1 METLQRAIADACL
14 AEHGAD
20 EFARDPRGFFETR
33 GVSRDDV
40 DTIVEGPGN
49 LLVYRSLVRNGLSSV
64 VLRIL
69 AGTRARLN
77 AARTARFD
85 ADLSSFL
92 DRAGPRTHYLRDV
105 PGEFFRWAEPRW
117 RSDPE
122 LPSYLSDFASFEL
135 AHFGVA
141 TSESAHAAGAVEDV
155 ALDRPIA
162 FVQSARLARYE
173 WAVHEL
179 SPETPSDAPDRR
191 SVHLLGY
198 RDAAHTVH
206 WVELMPLASAVV
218 ELLISGET
226 LGEAVRKACASQGAA
241 LDGELEDI
249 ARLLSDLGS
258 RGVFFGAKGKGLLP
272 DTADAR

>member
-1 METLQRAIADACL
+1 MIETLQRAIADACL
-14 AEHGAD
+14 AGHGAD
-20 EFARDPRGFFETR
+20 DLARDPRSFFEAR
-33 GVSRDDV
+33 GLSREDV
-40 DTIVEGPGN
+40 DAIVEGPGN

-77 AARTARFD
+77 AARAARFD

-92 DRAGPRTHYLRDV
+92 DRVGPRTHYLRDV
-105 PGEFFRWAEPRW
+105 PGEFFRWAEPGW

-122 LPSYLSDFASFEL
+122 LPSYLPDIASFEL

-141 TSESAHAAGAVEDV
+141 TSESAHPAGVVEDV
-155 ALDRPIA
+155 ALDRPLV

-179 SPETPSDAPDRR
+179 SPEAPSDAPCRR
-191 SVHLLGY
+191 NVCLLGY
-198 RDAAHTVH
+198 RDAAHSVH
-206 WVELMPLASAVV
+206 WVELAPLASAVV
-218 ELLISGET
+218 EILISGET
-226 LGEAVRKACASQGAA
+226 LGEAVRKACASHGAA
-241 LDGELEDI
+241 LDDELEDI

-258 RGVFFGAKGKGLLP
+258 RGVFLSLIHI
-272 DTADAR
+272 